1 MGQHSNDAED
11 ALFKEADSSGA
22 SDEEPWSIGLRLHM
36 ERQCEMWADIAAR
49 VERNARVLGTARMRL
64 YSPDERKA
72 LATMMANMKQLLDRV
87 NGDLGKSIALTHS
100 RLDAA
105 LQAYDA
111 FIDHSGSGLR
121 T

>member
-11 ALFKEADSSGA
+11 ALIKGAESSGA
-22 SDEEPWSIGLRLHM
+22 SDDGPWSPGLRLHM

-49 VERNARVLGTARMRL
+49 VEQNASVLGTAGMRL
-64 YSPDERKA
+64 YSPDERNA
-72 LATMMANMKQLLDRV
+72 LAAMMANMRQLLDRV
-87 NGDLGKSIALTHS
+87 NGDLGRSIEASHA

-105 LQAYDA
+105 LQAYDT
-111 FIDHSGSGLR
+111 FIARSGSCLR